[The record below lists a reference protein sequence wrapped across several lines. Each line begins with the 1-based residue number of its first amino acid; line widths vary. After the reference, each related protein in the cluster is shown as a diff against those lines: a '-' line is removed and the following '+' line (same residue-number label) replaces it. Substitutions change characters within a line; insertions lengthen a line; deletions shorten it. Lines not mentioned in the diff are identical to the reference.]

1 MHIEKEDSHA
11 TIFQDTHS
19 KLLQS
24 GHKEL
29 FNQCKRRHSA
39 HESYPYA
46 HGKSL
51 WHKRQLDYE
60 WRKHLQK
67 TGWNLGKSEVMPC
80 HIQFPK
86 ITFLNIMFL

>member
-24 GHKEL
+24 GHKGL
-29 FNQCKRRHSA
+29 FNQREWRHSA
-39 HESYPYA
+39 HESYPYT

-51 WHKRQLDYE
+51 WHKRQLAYE
-60 WRKHLQK
+60 CRKHLQK
-67 TGWNLGKSEVMPC
+67 EWRNLGQDKIKNYFSFSNFCKSL
-80 HIQFPK
+80 K
-86 ITFLNIMFL
+86 T